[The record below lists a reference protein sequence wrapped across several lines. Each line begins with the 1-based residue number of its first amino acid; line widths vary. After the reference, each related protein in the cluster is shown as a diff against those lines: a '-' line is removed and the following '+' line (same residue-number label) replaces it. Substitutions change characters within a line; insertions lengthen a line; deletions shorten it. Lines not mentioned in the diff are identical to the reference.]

1 MLRKGMFLADR
12 YEIIEQIGT
21 GGMSDVY
28 KAKCHKLNRY
38 VAIKVMKSEFSEDKT
53 FVSKF
58 RAEAQSVAGFTHP
71 NVVNVYDVGDEN
83 GVYYIVMELVE
94 GITLKKYIE
103 KRGKIPFKEAVSIA
117 IQVANGLDAAHK
129 HNIVHRDIK
138 PQNIIISKEGKVKV
152 TDFGIAKVASSSTI
166 NSSSTMGSVHYISP
180 EQARGGYS
188 DARSDIYSLGITIF
202 EMLTG
207 TVPFDGDSTVAVA
220 VQHIQDEIPAPSTVV
235 ADIPL
240 SIDRIVI
247 KCTQKKPDRRYQT
260 AAELITD
267 LKKALVMP
275 DEDFVKMAPVYAAA
289 GVAATASSDTEE
301 VNAGENDD
309 ALSDDDMYEIRKKY
323 TKYAKNK
330 RTGMKVTDGMDNAKF
345 RSSLIYNATVAE
357 DQEKLW
363 NNKNIQEALRQ
374 KGKKIINALDVIEAA
389 LLPGEKEKV
398 LTTLDELCGYNT
410 EEDKVNTAKNL

>member
-1 MLRKGMFLADR
+1 MNDELLQIPKRIKELREILEISITEMAEKLNISHDEYEKYESGEKDIPVSALYAIAAALGTDCTVLMTGESPRMDSYTIVRRGDGVRVDR
-12 YEIIEQIGT
+12 YSG
-21 GGMSDVY
+21 
-28 KAKCHKLNRY
+28 
-38 VAIKVMKSEFSEDKT
+38 
-53 FVSKF
+53 
-58 RAEAQSVAGFTHP
+58 
-71 NVVNVYDVGDEN
+71 
-83 GVYYIVMELVE
+83 YYIESLAFNFKNRQMEPMLVTLEEQETEPALVMHSGQEFNLV
-94 GITLKKYIE
+94 L
-103 KRGKIPFKEAVSIA
+103 
-117 IQVANGLDAAHK
+117 
-129 HNIVHRDIK
+129 
-138 PQNIIISKEGKVKV
+138 EGKVKV

-275 DEDFVKMAPVYAAA
+275 DEDFVKMAPAYAAA

-309 ALSDDDMYEIRKKY
+309 ALSVSY
-323 TKYAKNK
+323 THL
-330 RTGMKVTDGMDNAKF
+330 T
-345 RSSLIYNATVAE
+345 
-357 DQEKLW
+357 
-363 NNKNIQEALRQ
+363 
-374 KGKKIINALDVIEAA
+374 
-389 LLPGEKEKV
+389 LP
-398 LTTLDELCGYNT
+398 TI
-410 EEDKVNTAKNL
+410 A